1 MSRQSFIDLPLAEVK
16 PVALDLQR
24 SQGARLVQMLAADER
39 PLDGSFRLYYVF
51 QIGGDLEVLRAPVDP
66 AAPEFPSITLE
77 IPAAHWYEREIHDLF
92 GLKPLG
98 HPDLR
103 PLVLHAGWPRDRYPL
118 RKDFP
123 LQEWPERV
131 SEPEFAFHGAEGE
144 GLAQV
149 PVGPIHASVI
159 EPGHFRLAA
168 LGESVI
174 RLEAQLFYTH
184 RGLEKRA
191 EGMSLEQGLFLAERV
206 CGACALSHATA
217 YALATERLLGTTLPP
232 RAVHLRTLALELER
246 LYNHVGDVG
255 NLCAGAAFAFGNSQG
270 MRLKEHLM
278 QLNDRVF
285 GHRFLR
291 GVVALGGLRRDLN
304 AAAIAD
310 LAATLGRVEDDFRQV
325 VEVMLSDGIF
335 MDRVRRTGV
344 LPTDVAE
351 PLGVVGV
358 AARASGIDVDLRR
371 DMPYLAYGG
380 LRFRVPVYQAGDVA
394 SRLQVRLVEAF
405 ESFELV
411 RRLLETLPAGPVR
424 TALPPPPANARAIGW
439 VESPRGAD
447 LHFLM
452 TGPGGEIYRY
462 MVRSAS
468 YPNWAAVPYSLPGN
482 LVPDFPLINK
492 SFELCYA
499 CLDR

>member
-1 MSRQSFIDLPLAEVK
+1 MNERDLPLSQVK
-16 PVALDLQR
+16 PEALRLQR
-24 SQGARLVQMLAADER
+24 EQGARLVQLLASDER
-39 PLDGSFRLYYVF
+39 PLDGQFRLYYVF
-51 QIGGDLEVLRAPVDP
+51 QSGGALEVLRTAVDP
-66 AAPEFPSITLE
+66 ALPEFPSITLDV
-77 IPAAHWYEREIHDLF
+77 PAAHWYEREIHDLF
-92 GLKPLG
+92 GLTPLG

-103 PLVLHAGWPRDRYPL
+103 PLVLHPGWPQGCYPL

-123 LQEWPERV
+123 LAEWPERTG
-131 SEPEFAFHGAEGE
+131 EPTLHFHGAEGE

-149 PVGPIHASVI
+149 PVGPIHAGVI
-159 EPGHFRLAA
+159 EPGHFRFAA
-168 LGESVI
+168 MGESVI

-184 RGLEKRA
+184 RGIEKRA
-191 EGMSLEQGLFLAERV
+191 EGMSLEHGLFLAERV

-217 YALATERLLGTTLPP
+217 YALAVEQLCSAELPP

-291 GVVALGGLRRDLN
+291 GVVALGGVRRDLTE
-304 AAAIAD
+304 AAITD
-310 LAATLGRVEDDFRQV
+310 IQRTLTAVEEEFRQV
-325 VEVMLSDGIF
+325 VEVMLGDGIF
-335 MDRVRRTGV
+335 MDRVRRAGV
-344 LPTDVAE
+344 LAPEVAE
-351 PLGVVGV
+351 PLGVCGV

-371 DMPYLAYGG
+371 DMPYLAYEG
-380 LRFRVPVYQAGDVA
+380 LRLRVPVYKAGDVA
-394 SRLQVRLVEAF
+394 SRLQVRLLETF
-405 ESFELV
+405 ESLELV
-411 RRLLETLPAGPVR
+411 RRLLATLPPGPLR
-424 TALPPPPANARAIGW
+424 AQLPAAPPSSRAIGW

-452 TGPGGEIYRY
+452 TGAGGEIYRY

-468 YPNWAAVPYSLPGN
+468 YPNWPAVPYALPGN